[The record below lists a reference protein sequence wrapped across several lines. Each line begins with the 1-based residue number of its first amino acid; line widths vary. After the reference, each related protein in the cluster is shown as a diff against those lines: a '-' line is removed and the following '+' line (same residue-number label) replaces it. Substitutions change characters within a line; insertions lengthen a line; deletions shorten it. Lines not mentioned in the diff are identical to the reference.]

1 MANRRMFSLD
11 VVDTD
16 RFLDMP
22 ISAQC
27 LYFHFGMHAD
37 DDGFISSPKKIVKA
51 VNCSNDD
58 LKILISKE
66 YIIPFDDG
74 VVVITDWKANNYI
87 QKDRYKETR
96 YVEDKRL
103 LTEKNGQYILAL
115 GSVPDT
121 VCIQDVSSLETQV
134 RLGKDRL
141 GKDRLER
148 EGETT
153 PPPPL
158 QCNTDVTPKKKKASQ
173 RFTPPTVDEV
183 KAYCTE
189 RGNGVDAQR
198 FVDFYTSKGWLVG
211 KNKMKD
217 WKAAVRTWEQ
227 RDKKEVAA
235 NDSIVEVDPWAEYN
249 AAYGQWYNTSES

>member
-16 RFLDMP
+16 KFLDMP

-96 YVEDKRL
+96 YVEDH
-103 LTEKNGQYILAL
+103 
-115 GSVPDT
+115 
-121 VCIQDVSSLETQV
+121 
-134 RLGKDRL
+134 
-141 GKDRLER
+141 
-148 EGETT
+148 
-153 PPPPL
+153 
-158 QCNTDVTPKKKKASQ
+158 
-173 RFTPPTVDEV
+173 
-183 KAYCTE
+183 
-189 RGNGVDAQR
+189 
-198 FVDFYTSKGWLVG
+198 
-211 KNKMKD
+211 
-217 WKAAVRTWEQ
+217 
-227 RDKKEVAA
+227 
-235 NDSIVEVDPWAEYN
+235 
-249 AAYGQWYNTSES
+249 